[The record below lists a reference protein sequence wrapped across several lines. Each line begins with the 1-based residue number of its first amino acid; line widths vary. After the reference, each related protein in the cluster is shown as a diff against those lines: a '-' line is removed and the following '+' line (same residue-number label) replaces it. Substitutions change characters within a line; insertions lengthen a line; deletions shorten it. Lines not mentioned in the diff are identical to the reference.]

1 MTSQEG
7 NSCLLVQ
14 GLEEEPSL
22 LAGMVILASLESIS
36 GSRKDISREHLEAVR
51 QLFGRPAGKRLS
63 LPRGVTAVRT
73 GQGVRLFAGSCEEKE
88 QAPVPR
94 GEIPVTGEGKY
105 QAWGWTAEFWLDK
118 REEKI
123 PEKTYTKWLDY
134 DRISNGLVLRT
145 RRTGDF
151 LVVNRAGGRKKLK
164 DYMIDEKIPREK
176 RDRILLLASGSEIF
190 WVVGYRI
197 SESCKIRENTERV
210 LRVQITG
217 GNTNE

>member
-1 MTSQEG
+1 M
-7 NSCLLVQ
+7 
-14 GLEEEPSL
+14 
-22 LAGMVILASLESIS
+22 
-36 GSRKDISREHLEAVR
+36 R
-51 QLFGRPAGKRLS
+51 
-63 LPRGVTAVRT
+63 
-73 GQGVRLFAGSCEEKE
+73 
-88 QAPVPR
+88 APVKRKSRRRFPG